1 MVSLTGS
8 PHHEGFIAGSEK
20 ASVAKSGRAN
30 RPLVEMSAHLLRA
43 IRVEFVKTS
52 RSRSVLQVAH
62 EFDDADQS
70 QQARTP
76 AYVLVALSLRT
87 LIA

>member
-1 MVSLTGS
+1 
-8 PHHEGFIAGSEK
+8 
-20 ASVAKSGRAN
+20 
-30 RPLVEMSAHLLRA
+30 MSAHLLRA

-62 EFDDADQS
+62 EFDDADRP
-70 QQARTP
+70 QQARAP